1 MYMFAFGRLLAK
13 IKGKR
18 NVIFVSHRRKVDAV
32 ENQEKGKKLSLNVVS
47 NKEHKGFGAGA
58 LDLSNLSS
66 VILDGDEAYIDLG
79 AIHAKSKVEKG
90 IKFSMNKDDVPNG
103 RQCWIVWVYVGRSE
117 EGPFYFGVTACE
129 MLVDTEARRGW
140 KILADHVN
148 KMDYALKGRIILDGL
163 NETEKAG
170 LKRVL
175 VEHNAE
181 WWERS
186 PEALKSGLA

>member
-1 MYMFAFGRLLAK
+1 MKGEEWMDFKSDKK
-13 IKGKR
+13 I
-18 NVIFVSHRRKVDAV
+18 
-32 ENQEKGKKLSLNVVS
+32 SLNVVS

-66 VILDGDEAYIDLG
+66 IIIDGDEAYIDLG

-90 IKFSMNKDDVPNG
+90 IKFSVNKEDVPNG
-103 RQCWIVWVYVGRSE
+103 RKCWIVWVAVGRKE
-117 EGPFYFGVTACE
+117 EGQYYAGVSACE

-148 KMDYALKGRIILDGL
+148 KMDYALKRRIILDGL
-163 NETEKAG
+163 NETEKEA
-170 LKRVL
+170 LQKTL
-175 VEHNAE
+175 MEHNPE

-186 PEALKSGLA
+186 ADELKQGLA